1 MSTNPTTQATN
12 PDQPTLQTAKT
23 ENNNSKNL
31 PKTPEQK
38 SSEENSPASK
48 GPISIAKLKKLSPSA
63 YILII
68 LGVIT
73 FVILISILFIPKKGT
88 KPANVID
95 TDNIPEPQI
104 SITDTNETKETPFT
118 SDIIRFKKDADELE
132 YNYPK
137 YNLPVVETKI
147 NLSK

>member
-1 MSTNPTTQATN
+1 MSTNLNPPPTN
-12 PDQPTLQTAKT
+12 PDQSTPQTAKI

-31 PKTPEQK
+31 SKPLEQK
-38 SSEENSPASK
+38 PSDQDSPKPK
-48 GPISIAKLKKLSPSA
+48 GPINISKLKKLSPSA

-73 FVILISILFIPKKGT
+73 FVILISILFVPKKGT
-88 KPANVID
+88 KPANIID